1 MVETAEFRV
10 VCLCRSS
17 RFSAEFLRVERVES
31 LAGRIVLM
39 PAVFFSIE
47 GPHLDSSELG
57 RLKAVHR
64 EKIRM
69 ADEILVVDV
78 DGYVGDSTRQEIE
91 FARSLGKAVRYL
103 SRADHDASP
112 S

>member
-1 MVETAEFRV
+1 
-10 VCLCRSS
+10 
-17 RFSAEFLRVERVES
+17 
-31 LAGRIVLM
+31 LM
-39 PAVFFSIE
+39 PAVFFSTE
-47 GPHLDSSELG
+47 GPDLDSGEVA

-91 FARSLGKAVRYL
+91 FALSLGKAVRYW
-103 SRADHDASP
+103 SRADQ
-112 S
+112 

>member
-1 MVETAEFRV
+1 MVEMADFRV
-10 VCLCRSS
+10 VCLCGSS
-17 RFSAEFLRVERVES
+17 RFCAEFLRVERAES

-39 PAVFFSIE
+39 PAVFFSTE
-47 GPHLDSSELG
+47 GPLDSAEVA

-69 ADEILVVDV
+69 ADEIYVVDV

-91 FARSLGKAVRYL
+91 FALSLGKAVRYW
-103 SRADHDASP
+103 SRADQ
-112 S
+112 

>member
-1 MVETAEFRV
+1 
-10 VCLCRSS
+10 
-17 RFSAEFLRVERVES
+17 
-31 LAGRIVLM
+31 M
-39 PAVFFSIE
+39 PAVFFSTE
-47 GPHLDSSELG
+47 GPDLDSGEVA

-78 DGYVGDSTRQEIE
+78 DGYVGDSTRQEIK

-103 SRADHDASP
+103 SPADHDAP
-112 S
+112 SS

>member
-1 MVETAEFRV
+1 MVEMADLRV
-10 VCLCRSS
+10 VCLCGSS
-17 RFSAEFLRVERVES
+17 RFCAEFLRVERVES

-39 PAVFFSIE
+39 PAVFFSTE
-47 GPHLDSSELG
+47 GPRLDSVEAAS
-57 RLKAVHR
+57 LKAVHR

-91 FARSLGKAVRYL
+91 FALSLGKAVRYW
-103 SRADHDASP
+103 SRADQ
-112 S
+112 

>member
-1 MVETAEFRV
+1 MVEMADFRV
-10 VCLCRSS
+10 VCLCGSS
-17 RFSAEFLRVERVES
+17 RFCAEFLRVERAES

-39 PAVFFSIE
+39 PAVFFSND
-47 GPHLDSSELG
+47 GPHLDSAEVA

-64 EKIRM
+64 EKIRI

-91 FARSLGKAVRYL
+91 FARSLGKAVRYW
-103 SRADHDASP
+103 SRAEHDAP
-112 S
+112 SS